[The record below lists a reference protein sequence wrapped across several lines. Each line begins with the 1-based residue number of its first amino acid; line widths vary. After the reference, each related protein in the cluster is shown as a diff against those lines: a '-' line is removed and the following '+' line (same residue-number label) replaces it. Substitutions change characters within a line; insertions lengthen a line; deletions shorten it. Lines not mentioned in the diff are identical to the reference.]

1 MIYFSLII
9 NCILFFLL
17 FNIGYIKKRRSDPE
31 HPDKPFSKL
40 VVFPLVMG
48 ILFTLLMGVMKGI
61 MYYQIIIFIFAA
73 LVLYYF
79 FYVFNV
85 KK

>member
-17 FNIGYIKKRRSDPE
+17 FNIGYIKKRRSDPDY
-31 HPDKPFSKL
+31 PDKPFSKM
-40 VVFPLVMG
+40 VVFPLALG
-48 ILFTLLMGVMKGI
+48 ILFTLLMDVMKGL
-61 MYYQIIIFIFAA
+61 MFYQIIIFIFAA
-73 LVLYYF
+73 VMLYLF
-79 FYVFNV
+79 FYVFNA

>member
-31 HPDKPFSKL
+31 HPDKPSVNWWF
-40 VVFPLVMG
+40 FPLVMG
-48 ILFTLLMGVMKGI
+48 ILFTLLMDVMKG
-61 MYYQIIIFIFAA
+61 
-73 LVLYYF
+73 
-79 FYVFNV
+79 
-85 KK
+85 